1 MPLDLARG
9 ALYVSGLVV
18 RSRVFVA
25 IVPVRILTRASP
37 EVVVPRIKSAKK
49 RMRQAKTHT
58 ALNRTQR
65 SKLRRAVKKVRSA
78 AGTETQTAY
87 DEAVRLIDRAGRKR
101 LIHPN
106 AAARQKSRLAKLVK
120 AAGKK

>member
-1 MPLDLARG
+1 MFPGSLSGRG
-9 ALYVSGLVV
+9 FRRDSSG
-18 RSRVFVA
+18 
-25 IVPVRILTRASP
+25 RILTRAPP

-65 SKLRRAVKKVRSA
+65 SKLRTAIKKVRSA
-78 AGTETQTAY
+78 AGTESQAAY
-87 DEAVRLIDRAGRKR
+87 DEAVQLIDRAGRKR

-120 AAGKK
+120 AVGKK